1 MTAKIP
7 PEITREESPVPAM
20 ELAFFFVSCAHFQVV
35 IGGAADSEEQC
46 SCGGDDGYRKCDV
59 CGCIS
64 QHSYA
69 LTDEDLINDVV
80 ECADQHADDGGDGE
94 LGDQAAYGG
103 GSQRVFGLGSSGLFF
118 QWGSFFLVFG
128 LWEFLV
134 WVDVFRL

>member
-1 MTAKIP
+1 M
-7 PEITREESPVPAM
+7 R
-20 ELAFFFVSCAHFQVV
+20 C
-35 IGGAADSEEQC
+35 
-46 SCGGDDGYRKCDV
+46 

-69 LTDEDLINDVV
+69 LTDEDLVNDVV

-94 LGDQAAYGG
+94 LGDQAAYRG